1 MILYEMLNGKRM
13 YDVKHIKDLYKEI
26 EIFSQPDHKIK
37 MPSEELDPEWEI
49 IISKMMTYDPSKRP
63 TFQ

>member
-1 MILYEMLNGKRM
+1 M